1 MELDNQKETY
11 LAVMIA
17 SLENKKALL
26 EQLITLTREQ
36 EALIRGESI
45 EEEPF
50 NRNLEEKEKRIL
62 KIREFD
68 QGFEKLYQAV
78 KEELEGNKDKYREKI
93 QRLKEL
99 ITGITDQSVQLQVL
113 ERQNK
118 ARMEVYFSN
127 KKRELRNLKKS
138 NQTVLNYYK
147 NMTDHQEQQSY
158 FFDKKK

>member
-1 MELDNQKETY
+1 MEFDNQKETY

-17 SLENKKALL
+17 SLENKNALL

-36 EALIRGESI
+36 EALIRGEII
-45 EEEPF
+45 EEKPF

-68 QGFEKLYQAV
+68 QGFEKLYQAL
-78 KEELEGNKDKYREKI
+78 KEELDGNKDKYREKI

-99 ITGITDQSVQLQVL
+99 ITEITDQSVQLQVL

-147 NMTDHQEQQSY
+147 NMTDHQESQSY